1 MFLSLSRWILLFYL
15 ILLTTGRT
23 HAVRPILINRK
34 QPVDRVRRTLDN
46 VLRGGGSYP
55 STSISGANTVVI
67 RPGTTQY
74 HPTTPIPIPTATAT
88 TADTKILIDAF
99 LTRDSRNTF
108 IARVYTILSGQLMV
122 TALSIAL
129 FGINPSW
136 SRWMRMSRLGQII
149 PLGSLL
155 LSTLAWFMTVYS
167 SKTLITWLG
176 LVLFTLGESIVVG
189 FISSQYIW
197 SSVVTAMSVTAIAT
211 LAISAYTIWNP
222 NPTYDLSQWGAGL
235 SSCGLMFILYG
246 IIHLL
251 ETMGVLPQGF
261 LPFRETI
268 FSFFGAGLFSMYLA
282 YHTKLIVA
290 GKHTKYQMKE
300 TEYVFGAMSL
310 YNDII
315 NMFLYLLRL
324 MGEDRK

>member
-1 MFLSLSRWILLFYL
+1 MSISLSRWILLVYL
-15 ILLTTGRT
+15 SLLTSGSS
-23 HAVRPILINRK
+23 HATLPALIRK
-34 QPVDRVRRTLDN
+34 RQSTDRYQYQYRYRRTLYN
-46 VLRGGGSYP
+46 VLRGGGAYP
-55 STSISGANTVVI
+55 STSTSTSGANTVVI
-67 RPGTTQY
+67 RPGTTHY
-74 HPTTPIPIPTATAT
+74 DPTIPTTI
-88 TADTKILIDAF
+88 DTKVLIDAF

-108 IARVYTILSGQLMV
+108 IARVYTILSGQLFF
-122 TALSIAL
+122 TALSIGL
-129 FGINPSW
+129 FGMNPSW
-136 SRWMRMSRLGQII
+136 SRWMRMTRVGQII

-155 LSTLAWFMTVYS
+155 LSTLAWFVTAYS
-167 SKTLITWLG
+167 SKTFITWLG

-189 FISSQYIW
+189 FLSSQYIW

-235 SSCGLMFILYG
+235 SSCGLMFLLYG

-268 FSFFGAGLFSMYLA
+268 FSFFGAALFSMYLA